1 MNPEYKEISYHQLM
15 KKIEVLNELNTDQKW
30 FYNKLSEERSGNIF
44 SKDQMEKTGKWE
56 ADKDKKIAEA
66 KARYFKIYKIPNATE
81 DQFLAAK
88 QKLDIEIANI
98 QSTPHPDEETDT
110 PYQKMFKNELSRGT
124 TTPSASTSEATTP
137 PSGGTGALGAK
148 KTSIWK
154 KIGNTLASTARS
166 GLRST
171 QLGSAIEKN
180 FLKPEKNRSSGSRG
194 SASDCNSIKLNSS
207 GLGKAK
213 QNQIL
218 KAAGCAE
225 IP

>member
-30 FYNKLSEERSGNIF
+30 FYNKLSEAGGAFGSAE
-44 SKDQMEKTGKWE
+44 KDRKV
-56 ADKDKKIAEA
+56 AEA
-66 KARYFKIYKIPNATE
+66 RARFQAIHDNPATS
-81 DQFLAAK
+81 DSQLRTA
-88 QKLDIEIANI
+88 QSKLNDEIEAIT
-98 QSTPHPDEETDT
+98 SSSLGMDDSEESETPP
-110 PYQKMFKNELSRGT
+110 
-124 TTPSASTSEATTP
+124 STSEATTPPSGGTTP

-194 SASDCNSIKLNSS
+194 SASDCNSIKLNSA
-207 GLGKAK
+207 GLGKVK

-218 KAAGCAE
+218 KAAGCDE